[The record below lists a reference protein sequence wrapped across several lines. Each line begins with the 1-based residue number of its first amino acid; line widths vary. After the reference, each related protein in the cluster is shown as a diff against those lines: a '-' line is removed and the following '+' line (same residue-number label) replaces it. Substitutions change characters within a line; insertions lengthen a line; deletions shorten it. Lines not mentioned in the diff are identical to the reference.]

1 MLVSTKP
8 VMRIVNFIN
17 RFEREALNS
26 KKPQLNVG
34 NKVRV
39 GIMIREGDK
48 RRVQFFEGIIISKH
62 NSSIDTTITIRRIFQ
77 GIGIERTFP
86 IYSPQVKSISVI
98 DETQSTKAKLFYL
111 RNKIG
116 KAAMK
121 IRGK

>member
-1 MLVSTKP
+1 
-8 VMRIVNFIN
+8 MRIANFIN
-17 RFEREALNS
+17 RFERKTLNS

-39 GIMIREGDK
+39 GILIKEGDK

-86 IYSPQVKSISVI
+86 IYSPQVKSINVI
-98 DETQSTKAKLFYL
+98 DETQSPRAKLFYL

-121 IRGK
+121 IRGR

>member
-1 MLVSTKP
+1 
-8 VMRIVNFIN
+8 MRMVNFIN
-17 RFEREALNS
+17 KFERKALNS

-86 IYSPQVKSISVI
+86 IYSPQVKSINVI
-98 DETQSTKAKLFYL
+98 DETQSTRAKLFYL